1 MHPTPEQL
9 IEMASSGET
18 IGQAAFN
25 AYRAHRCGVNHDGS
39 PTPETSRV
47 ETSLLARLAAE
58 VRALRAKNADLSERL
73 ALSELELRQSRT

>member
-1 MHPTPEQL
+1 
-9 IEMASSGET
+9 MADRFEDLSDQELG
-18 IGQAAFN
+18 
-25 AYRAHRCGVNHDGS
+25 RLGVSDDLAMLDDIVMLLRRNGF
-39 PTPETSRV
+39 ETSRV